1 MSKKSFDLNSSR
13 VLQISAILAT
23 KIEVLLYLSLSLAL
37 GFSDKGAN
45 ILIISNATTFHS
57 YYLPPLIAIFL

>member
-23 KIEVLLYLSLSLAL
+23 KIGVLLYLSLSLAL

-45 ILIISNATTFHS
+45 ILTIPDCPPNA
-57 YYLPPLIAIFL
+57 AIQIGV

>member
-23 KIEVLLYLSLSLAL
+23 KIGVLLYLSLSL
-37 GFSDKGAN
+37 GFSDKGAD